1 MHLCYWIECE
11 THIKFMS
18 IHSAKATY
26 TMGQF
31 VVSLMLNLMILSQK
45 CMHNLPKDLHKTCVH
60 VFLIFAIFL
69 TIYFITFQF
78 VRCSLDHSDMLFCY
92 FCVEQTIDPNW
103 MFFVS
108 KISGSHDLHPQLI
121 STHCIA

>member
-1 MHLCYWIECE
+1 
-11 THIKFMS
+11 MS
-18 IHSAKATY
+18 IHSAKATC

-45 CMHNLPKDLHKTCVH
+45 CMYNLSKDLHTTFVH

-69 TIYFITFQF
+69 TFYFITFQF
-78 VRCSLDHSDMLFCY
+78 VRCCLDDSDMLFSY

-103 MFFVS
+103 MLFCLEFL
-108 KISGSHDLHPQLI
+108 GSHDRHPQLI